1 MKNKKW
7 ILIGL
12 FVTLLFVVLWINKD
26 KFLVDTTHAI
36 TAKSTTT
43 IKNIPLIKVPTFYNQ
58 RDKSWASDRLGNT
71 DETVGKVGCLISS
84 VGMNL
89 SYYGIGMNPKK
100 INEKLTKVEGFT
112 SRGWLVWSK
121 LSTITN
127 DKVTISFPKL
137 SHENIEKYLLQK
149 EPVLAKLYINRV
161 IPHWVLIVGEKEG
174 EYLMLDPL
182 RDEKPIKFSSYGS
195 YIYSIRVMEK
205 KQ

>member
-1 MKNKKW
+1 MKHKKW
-7 ILIGL
+7 ILISI
-12 FVTLLFVVLWINKD
+12 LLAIVVIALWINKE
-26 KFLVDTTHAI
+26 KFLADTSKAI
-36 TAKSTTT
+36 TAKSSTTV
-43 IKNIPLIKVPTFYNQ
+43 KNIPLIAIPTFYNQ
-58 RDKSWASDRLGNT
+58 RDKTWASDRLGNT
-71 DETVGKVGCLISS
+71 NETVGKVGCLVSS

-89 SYYGIGMNPKK
+89 SYYGIEMNPKK

-121 LSTITN
+121 LSIIT
-127 DKVTISFPKL
+127 DEKVTISFPKL

-149 EPVLAKLYINRV
+149 KPVLAKLYINRV

>member
-1 MKNKKW
+1 MKHKKW
-7 ILIGL
+7 ILISI
-12 FVTLLFVVLWINKD
+12 LLAIVVIMLWINKE
-26 KFLVDTTHAI
+26 KFLADTSKAI

-43 IKNIPLIKVPTFYNQ
+43 IKNIPLIAVPTFYNQ
-58 RDKSWASDRLGNT
+58 RDKTWASDRLGNT
-71 DETVGKVGCLISS
+71 HETVGKVGCLVSS

-89 SYYGIGMNPKK
+89 SYYGIEMNPKK

-121 LSTITN
+121 LSIIT
-127 DKVTISFPKL
+127 DEKVTISFPKL

-149 EPVLAKLYINRV
+149 KPVLAKLYINRV

-205 KQ
+205 TP